1 MHRPMILPA
10 TRVVALDFVSLLL
23 LAGAAGIAAG
33 LTLGAVALLFASQAS
48 QPEVAQAIPGAVVE
62 RYSPSSTP
70 GARHS
75 LPAPRGTEVLPPV
88 PVDVEAEV
96 VRRTL

>member
-1 MHRPMILPA
+1 MHRPMSLPA

-48 QPEVAQAIPGAVVE
+48 PPEVAQAISGAVIE
-62 RYSPSSTP
+62 RRGHSAPI
-70 GARHS
+70 GERRS
-75 LPAPRGTEVLPPV
+75 LPVPRGSEALPPV
-88 PVDVEAEV
+88 PVDVDAEV
-96 VRRTL
+96 IRRTL